1 MVMETVQIRLS
12 KGIIERIDTLIK
24 DDLYSSR
31 SEVIRD
37 AVRRM
42 TLKLQI
48 GSIPNTGN
56 SVKEVREF
64 RNKISKN
71 KR

>member
-48 GSIPNTGN
+48 GSIPNTGD
-56 SVKEVREF
+56 SVKEVRKF